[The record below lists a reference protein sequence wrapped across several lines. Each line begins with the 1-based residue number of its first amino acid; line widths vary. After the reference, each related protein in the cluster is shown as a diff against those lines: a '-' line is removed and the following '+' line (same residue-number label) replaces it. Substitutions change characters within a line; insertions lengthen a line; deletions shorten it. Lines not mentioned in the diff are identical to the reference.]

1 MRDQGTIILTFVALF
16 VVSIIVFMFYDL
28 GHQVG
33 YRQGQ
38 VDALD
43 GKYRYEI
50 RQDTTVTK
58 TYVEKPE

>member
-1 MRDQGTIILTFVALF
+1 MKKIGPLFIAFAMFFVVALF
-16 VVSIIVFMFYDL
+16 VFMFYDL
-28 GHQVG
+28 GYQVG

-38 VDALD
+38 VDALN

-58 TYVEKPE
+58 TYVEKPQ